1 MTKVYDIASLGGIVQ
16 VRFVRSP
23 QVEDFCRALDEV
35 VELDANQFR
44 LWDFSCG
51 VNWSTQQLE
60 KIAAY
65 AKITLRTPAS
75 KIAIIAPDD
84 LTYGLFRI
92 HDVFRADEYS
102 EQIVFRT
109 ETEALNW
116 LYQQMA
122 GPIHVA

>member
-1 MTKVYDIASLGGIVQ
+1 MVGGIVQ
-16 VRFVRSP
+16 VRFVRPP

-35 VELDANQFR
+35 VELDTNQFR

-51 VNWSTQQLE
+51 VNWSSAELE

-65 AKITLRTPAS
+65 AKTTVRVPSS

-92 HDVFRADEYS
+92 HDESRVDEYS

-109 ETEALNW
+109 ETEALHW

-122 GPIHVA
+122 GHIPIAGPAEFPQ